1 MSSKVTLGFSAV
13 LATVS
18 LGYLYFE
25 SLVFLFN
32 HWIGSDDYSHGMFV
46 PLISLFL
53 IWQSRHRIAA
63 AGMIGSWWG
72 LAVVIAGLGLY
83 LVGELATLYVLQHLS
98 LWIVLV
104 GLVIGIIGL
113 KAGRTIIFPLGY
125 LLTSIPLPTFL
136 YAGLS
141 SQLQLWSSALG
152 VGCLQLVGVTA
163 FREGNVIDLG
173 PVQLQVVEACS
184 GIRYLL
190 PLTSLALLCAYLF
203 KDRIWKRV
211 ILVLSSI
218 PISILVNGFRIGMIG
233 VLVEWYGQGASE
245 GFAHLFEGWVL
256 FMASLGLLILE
267 MWILAG
273 IGSNGEPV
281 SLGDR
286 FTWSDP
292 AAGTLEVRGVRSE
305 ASTKTSEDQGLKP
318 EAITTHFQPQT
329 SSLQQS
335 SIPSNLQRSAPSSLH
350 PSNLDPSAS
359 NPLHPSNLQPQAST
373 RLFPGPAYL
382 LSVAL
387 LIPVALA
394 SSFLGQ
400 RIEVPPDRA
409 LFVDFPMHIEG
420 WTGTSLSLEQQ
431 YIDAL
436 RFDDYVLAEYRHNG
450 NQPVTFYS
458 AYYRSQRKG
467 QSAHSPQS
475 CLPGGG
481 WEISSLKNLAF
492 APVSGMAHQLH
503 ANRAVIEKGNQK
515 QIVLYWF
522 KQRDRIL
529 TSEYLVK
536 FYLFWDTLL
545 RARTDGALVRIA
557 SLVGPGETEEIVDQR
572 IRQFVSVMQ
581 PELNRYVPD

>member
-1 MSSKVTLGFSAV
+1 MSSKLLLGFSAV

-25 SLVFLFN
+25 SLVFLLN
-32 HWIGSDDYSHGMFV
+32 HWIGSDDYSHGLFV

-63 AGMIGSWWG
+63 AGIAGSWWG
-72 LAVVIAGLGLY
+72 MAIVIAGLLLY
-83 LVGELATLYVLQHLS
+83 LVGELATLYVLQHFS

-104 GLVIGIIGL
+104 GLVIGGIGL
-113 KAGRTIIFPLGY
+113 QASRTIAFPLGY

-203 KDRIWKRV
+203 KDRMWKRI

-267 MWILAG
+267 MWVLAR
-273 IGSNGEPV
+273 IGSNGQTL
-281 SLGDR
+281 SLLDR
-286 FTWSDP
+286 FTWLDNSP
-292 AAGTLEVRGVRSE
+292 VSSS
-305 ASTKTSEDQGLKP
+305 ASTVP
-318 EAITTHFQPQT
+318 
-329 SSLQQS
+329 
-335 SIPSNLQRSAPSSLH
+335 APSAISH
-350 PSNLDPSAS
+350 QPSAS
-359 NPLHPSNLQPQAST
+359 NPLRPSALPST
-373 RLFPGPAYL
+373 SLPPAYL
-382 LSVAL
+382 FSVAL
-387 LIPVALA
+387 LIPAALA

-400 RIEVPPDRA
+400 RIEFPPDRA
-409 LFVDFPMHIEG
+409 LFVDFPMHIEE

-436 RFDDYVLAEYRHNG
+436 RFDDYVLAEYRHDG
-450 NQPVTFYS
+450 SQPVTFYS

-467 QSAHSPQS
+467 QAAHSPQS

-481 WEISSLKNLAF
+481 WEISSIKNLAF
-492 APVSGMAHQLH
+492 APVSGIAHQFH

-522 KQRDRIL
+522 KQRDRVL

-536 FYLFWDTLL
+536 FYLFWDALL

-572 IRQFVSVMQ
+572 MRQFVSAMQ